1 MNHALII
8 EDNMIVGHAIEEQL
22 VQAGFRSFN
31 HAWTE
36 AQALGY
42 AERHAPDLVVV
53 GDGLEEGSAM
63 EVACAIGSKRNIP
76 VLLATTN
83 PFRTSDHLPENLAI
97 HGPCRI
103 DEIEKMIGDGLPAAV
118 QEALALS

>member
-1 MNHALII
+1 MSHALII

-22 VQAGFRSFN
+22 VHAGFRSFN

-42 AERHAPDLVVV
+42 AERHSPDLVVV
-53 GDGLEEGSAM
+53 GDGMEDGSGM
-63 EVACAIGSKRNIP
+63 DVACTIGRRRNIP
-76 VLLATTN
+76 VLFATTN
-83 PFRTSDHLPENLAI
+83 PFRTGKDLPRDLAI

-103 DEIEKMIGDGLPAAV
+103 DEIEKMISDRLHGAG
-118 QEALALS
+118 QESFALS